1 MKKVISIVAAAA
13 VLGTYAQAN
22 AAGIIVKEDFEAG
35 ADKWGISYSSHYDTV
50 MPSIIGSKDVT
61 LNGDGSLEIL
71 PSGAL
76 PYNSANTDINSL
88 KYQGVYYG
96 GYIKTEKNRRM
107 SASVNIK
114 TDGANV
120 RMRYIFMNGNE
131 IKNISDEYILYS
143 GKWMNAEYVFT
154 PDFDTNKGKIVLA
167 FYSATRYGSENS
179 IYLDDFTF
187 RNGFISPD
195 GWQYESGKIEEDNG
209 DAVYTADDF
218 SGYKELT
225 YTINKANIEQGLNLI
240 AGEISSDMD
249 DTYITLA
256 VDGADSKNSYHI
268 TKGETVKADMI
279 LDTQELGDTVTIRMR
294 IAGNGDEKK
303 VRLSGFD
310 ILNEDYIINSS
321 YQNDTL
327 TLSGKLKTGN
337 ETANCTINVGGADP
351 IYIETNE
358 DGTYSAEADL
368 SQMTE
373 DYGYAEI
380 SIAGAKGYGGLYPKT
395 TVYFVKDT
403 YRQNIFESVKAAA
416 DGKAVEGILT
426 AEVLNNLGIY
436 CEPLFRSAAL
446 SDICSY
452 VYKDKPSTY
461 GEFENSLIKNAC
473 ISAVNRG
480 VSDVYS
486 LVGEYSELLGLAEKN
501 IYKNLFPSISRESFN
516 TAFKAFNGKPETNQE
531 FVNKIMWVL
540 IKQAASKC
548 AVDSEV
554 MALLNKYSSDLG
566 LDMGAY
572 SAAQKAG
579 KGSAAAADTAAW
591 IAGMTDYSNIQTKFN
606 EICANAGSSGSSGGT
621 GGTGGSGGISGGS
634 SGGGIYP
641 VTVTPPQGTEEKSS
655 SYSFS
660 DISDVPWAAEYIYT
674 LLGKGIISPSDDNT
688 FRPNDN
694 ITRAE
699 FAKMT
704 AVMLGLEE
712 DKSADAVFND
722 VQADNWYFG
731 YVSALYKKG
740 IVNGMTDTV
749 FGAEKNISRQDIC
762 TILARAMDVG
772 IADGAKFADDE
783 LIADYAYDAVYKL
796 KNKGC
801 INGYED
807 NTFRPN
813 AGASR
818 AEVAKIIG
826 MLIK

>member
-35 ADKWGISYSSHYDTV
+35 VGKWGIAYSSHYDTV

-61 LNGDGSLEIL
+61 LHGDGSLELL
-71 PSGAL
+71 PSGTL

-96 GYIKTEKNRRM
+96 GYIKTEKNRHM

-120 RMRYIFMNGNE
+120 RMRYIFMNGNAIE
-131 IKNISDEYILYS
+131 NISDEYTLTP

-154 PDFDTNKGKIVLA
+154 PDFNTDKGKIVLA
-167 FYSATRYGSENS
+167 FYSAVRSGSENS

-187 RNGFISPD
+187 RNSFISPD
-195 GWQYESGKIEEDNG
+195 GWQYESGKLEEDNG
-209 DAVYTADDF
+209 TVVYTADDF
-218 SGYKELT
+218 GEYKELT
-225 YTINKANIEQGLNLI
+225 YTINKENIEQGLNILS
-240 AGEISSDMD
+240 GEISSDMD
-249 DTYITLA
+249 DTYISLA
-256 VDGADSKNSYHI
+256 ADGVNSKKNYHI
-268 TKGETVKADMI
+268 TKGKTVKAALM
-279 LDTQELGDTVTIRMR
+279 LDTQELGDTVTIRLG
-294 IAGNGDEKK
+294 IAGNGNEKK

-310 ILNEDYIINSS
+310 ILNEDYIINSN
-321 YQNDTL
+321 QQDNTL
-327 TLSGKLKTGN
+327 KISGKLKTGN
-337 ETANCTINVGGADP
+337 ESANCTVNVGVVKSD
-351 IYIETNE
+351 IETNE
-358 DGTYSAEADL
+358 DGTYSAETNL

-380 SIAGAKGYGGLYPKT
+380 SIAGAKGYAGLYPET
-395 TVYFVKDT
+395 MIYFVKDT
-403 YRQNIFESVKAAA
+403 YRQEILDRVKAAV
-416 DGKAVEGILT
+416 DGKAAAEVMT
-426 AEVLNNLGIY
+426 VEVLNNLGIY
-436 CEPLFRSAAL
+436 CEPLFRNAKL
-446 SDICSY
+446 SDVCAY
-452 VYKDKPSTY
+452 VYADKPDTY
-461 GEFENSLIKNAC
+461 EELEKSLIKNAC
-473 ISAVNRG
+473 ISAVNQG
-480 VSDVYS
+480 TPDVYAAVRDNDT
-486 LVGEYSELLGLAEKN
+486 LFGLEENAV
-501 IYKNLFPSISRESFN
+501 YKDLFPGISGESFN
-516 TAFKAFNGKPETNQE
+516 TGFSAFNGKPENDEE
-531 FVNKIMWVL
+531 FVKKTLWVL
-540 IKQAASKC
+540 IKHAASKC
-548 AVDSEV
+548 AVNSEV

-572 SAAQKAG
+572 SAAQSAG
-579 KGSAAAADTAAW
+579 KGSAAAAGTAAW

-606 EICANAGSSGSSGGT
+606 EICANAGNSGSSGGT
-621 GGTGGSGGISGGS
+621 GGAGGSGGISGGS
-634 SGGGIYP
+634 SSGGIYP
-641 VTVTPPQGTEEKSS
+641 VTVTPPQETEEKNKSH
-655 SYSFS
+655 SFS

-712 DKSADAVFND
+712 DKSADTVFDD
-722 VQADNWYFG
+722 VRADDWYFG

>member
-1 MKKVISIVAAAA
+1 MKKVISIVAVAA

-22 AAGIIVKEDFEAG
+22 TDGIIVKEDFESG
-35 ADKWGISYSSHYDTV
+35 ADKWGISYSSRYDTA
-50 MPSIIGSKDVT
+50 MPSVIGSKDVT
-61 LNGDGSLEIL
+61 LHGDGSLEIL

-76 PYNSANTDINSL
+76 PYNANTDSTSF

-96 GYIKTEKNRRM
+96 DYIKTEKNRRL
-107 SASVNIK
+107 AVSVNIK

-120 RMRYIFMNGNE
+120 RMRYIFMSGNE
-131 IKNISDEYILYS
+131 IKNISDEYILTS

-167 FYSATRYGSENS
+167 FYSTTRSGSESS
-179 IYLDDFTF
+179 IYLDDFIF
-187 RNGFISPD
+187 RNSFISPD
-195 GWQYESGKIEEDNG
+195 GWKYQSGTLEESDGT
-209 DAVYTADDF
+209 AVYTSDDF
-218 SGYKELT
+218 SEYKELT

-256 VDGADSKNSYHI
+256 VDGAGSGKSKYHI
-268 TKGETVKADMI
+268 TKGETVKAALM
-279 LDTQELGDTVTIRMR
+279 LDTEGLGDTVTIRLG

-310 ILNEDYIINSS
+310 ILNQDYIINSN
-321 YQNDTL
+321 QQDNTL
-327 TLSGKLKTGN
+327 KFSGKLKTGN
-337 ETANCTINVGGADP
+337 ESANYRVNVGEVSSA
-351 IYIETNE
+351 IKTNE
-358 DGTYSAEADL
+358 DGIYSADADL

-380 SIAGAKGYGGLYPKT
+380 SIVGAKGYAGLYPET
-395 TVYFVKDT
+395 MIYFVKDT
-403 YRQNIFESVKAAA
+403 YREKILDMVKAAA
-416 DGKAVEGILT
+416 DGKAVEEILT

-436 CEPLFRSAAL
+436 CEPLFRNAKL
-446 SDICSY
+446 SDVCAY
-452 VYKDKPSTY
+452 VYADKPGTY
-461 GEFENSLIKNAC
+461 EELEKSLVKNAC
-473 ISAVNRG
+473 ISAVNQG
-480 VSDVYS
+480 IPDVYAAVRDNDTLFGLEENAVYKDLFS
-486 LVGEYSELLGLAEKN
+486 GISE
-501 IYKNLFPSISRESFN
+501 ESFN
-516 TAFKAFNGKPETNQE
+516 TSFSAFNGKPENDEE
-531 FVNKIMWVL
+531 FVKKTLWVL
-540 IKQAASKC
+540 IKHAASKC
-548 AVDSEV
+548 AVNSEV
-554 MALLNKYSSDLG
+554 MALLNKYSSDLE

-572 SAAQKAG
+572 SAAQSAG
-579 KGSAAAADTAAW
+579 KGSAAAAGTAAW

-634 SGGGIYP
+634 SSGGIYP
-641 VTVTPPQGTEEKSS
+641 VTVIPPQKTEENNN

-660 DISDVPWAAEYIYT
+660 DISDVPWAAEYIYM

-712 DKSADAVFND
+712 DKSSDAVFDD
-722 VQADNWYFG
+722 VRADDWYFG

-749 FGAEKNISRQDIC
+749 FGAENNISRQDIC

-783 LIADYAYDAVYKL
+783 LIAEYAYDAVYKL

-818 AEVAKIIG
+818 AEVAKIMG

>member
-61 LNGDGSLEIL
+61 LNGDGSLELL
-71 PSGAL
+71 PSGTL

-96 GYIKTEKNRRM
+96 GYIKTEKNRHM
-107 SASVNIK
+107 SASVNVK

-120 RMRYIFMNGNE
+120 RMRYIFMSGNV
-131 IKNISDEYILYS
+131 IKNISDEYILNS

-167 FYSATRYGSENS
+167 FYSAAKSGSENS

-187 RNGFISPD
+187 RNSFISPD
-195 GWQYESGKIEEDNG
+195 CWQYESGKLEEDNG
-209 DAVYTADDF
+209 TVVYTADDF
-218 SGYKELT
+218 SEYKELT
-225 YTINKANIEQGLNLI
+225 YTINKEDIEQGLNILS
-240 AGEISSDMD
+240 GEVSSDMD
-249 DTYITLA
+249 DTYIILA
-256 VDGADSKNSYHI
+256 ADGVNSKNSYHI

-321 YQNDTL
+321 WQNDTL

-337 ETANCTINVGGADP
+337 ESANCTINVGGADP

-373 DYGYAEI
+373 NYGYAEI
-380 SIAGAKGYGGLYPKT
+380 SIAGAKGYAGLYPKT
-395 TVYFVKDT
+395 TIYFVKDT
-403 YRQNIFESVKAAA
+403 YRQNILESVKAAA
-416 DGKAVEGILT
+416 DVKAVEGILT
-426 AEVLNNLGIY
+426 AEVLNNLDIY

-452 VYKDKPSTY
+452 VYRDKPSTY
-461 GEFENSLIKNAC
+461 GELENSLIKNAC

-501 IYKNLFPSISRESFN
+501 IYKNLFPSISRDSFN
-516 TAFKAFNGKPETNQE
+516 TAFKAFNGKPETDQE

-540 IKQAASKC
+540 IKQAAAKC

-566 LDMGAY
+566 LNMAAY
-572 SAAQKAG
+572 STAQQAG
-579 KGSAAAADTAAW
+579 NGSAAAAGTVAW
-591 IAGMTDYSNIQTKFN
+591 IASMTDCSNIQTKFN
-606 EICANAGSSGSSGGT
+606 EICANAGSSSVSGGVS
-621 GGTGGSGGISGGS
+621 GGGISGGS
-634 SGGGIYP
+634 SSGSSGGRYP
-641 VTVTPPQGTEEKSS
+641 TVITPPQTTTGTNNG
-655 SYSFS
+655 YLFS
-660 DISDVPWAAEYIYT
+660 DISNTPWATEYIYT
-674 LLGKGIISPSDDNT
+674 LLSKGIISRSDDNT

-699 FAKMT
+699 FVKMI
-704 AVMLGLEE
+704 AVMLGIEE
-712 DKSADAVFND
+712 DKSADAVFDD
-722 VQADNWYFG
+722 VQADDWYFG

-740 IVNGMTDTV
+740 IVNGMTDTK
-749 FGAEKNISRQDIC
+749 FGAKENISRQDIC
-762 TILARAMDVG
+762 TILSRAMDLG
-772 IADGAKFADDE
+772 SADSSKFADDG
-783 LIADYAYDAVYKL
+783 LISDYAYDAVYKL

-818 AEVAKIIG
+818 AEVAKIIA